1 MCFSRETLRQNKVLR
16 IRKNLVF
23 HCLDKFDELAEK
35 RDDYQKFHD
44 QFGKLSVH
52 EERHIL
58 RVSRKNLDKK
68 CSEAFAEIPRRR
80 TTARRSTSSLACASS
95 SASRTG
101 EERRL
106 NCA

>member
-58 RVSRKNLDKK
+58 RVITKNLDKK
-68 CSEAFAEIPRRR
+68 CSEAFAEIAEMWDGNKNVYEQFGNCLKLGVQGGRRIEAH
-80 TTARRSTSSLACASS
+80 T
-95 SASRTG
+95 
-101 EERRL
+101 
-106 NCA
+106 N